1 MPEDLRHTKTI
12 DRRAIVDADVMLG
25 R

>member
-1 MPEDLRHTKTI
+1 MPEDLRDTKTI